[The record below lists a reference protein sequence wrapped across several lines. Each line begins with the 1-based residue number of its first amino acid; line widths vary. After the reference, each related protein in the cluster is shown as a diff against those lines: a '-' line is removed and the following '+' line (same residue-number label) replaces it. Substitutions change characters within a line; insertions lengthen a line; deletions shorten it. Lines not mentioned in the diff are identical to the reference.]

1 MNKTKL
7 IVTPHSELWLQLF
20 VPKHW
25 DYIVLDIKSFE
36 SKSNDFLDQ
45 YDIFYLSD
53 VGYDSVSK
61 IINQPSDGSCF
72 QLSVLCN
79 NKYKARTEMLTLQDI
94 PFVLCDTSY
103 IEWYN
108 TNDKLIA
115 KPVTGSGS
123 RDLHIV
129 HHGDYINNPE
139 KEVFIVE
146 KYIDDNY
153 PRISVDGYICGNNIG
168 ILSIWD
174 NVYDENN
181 KTQLTGLSFPSIHSQ
196 NPDILNKYI
205 SVVKE
210 LKEKTNC
217 NNQIIDI
224 EFFIIGE
231 NDIRVIE
238 INPRCGGNYLPIYK
252 VTGYLPL
259 LVSEQLKNNI
269 VPEKTEKL
277 GKGYTRYNYEVNN
290 VSNYLQPEILQ
301 NNIYSFSVESDT
313 YSHSF
318 AYSYDEDIHMKDLQI
333 ASQNEYD
340 KLINK

>member
-129 HHGDYINNPE
+129 HHGDYINNHE
-139 KEVFIVE
+139 K
-146 KYIDDNY
+146 K
-153 PRISVDGYICGNNIG
+153 
-168 ILSIWD
+168 
-174 NVYDENN
+174 
-181 KTQLTGLSFPSIHSQ
+181 
-196 NPDILNKYI
+196 
-205 SVVKE
+205 
-210 LKEKTNC
+210 
-217 NNQIIDI
+217 
-224 EFFIIGE
+224 
-231 NDIRVIE
+231 
-238 INPRCGGNYLPIYK
+238 
-252 VTGYLPL
+252 
-259 LVSEQLKNNI
+259 
-269 VPEKTEKL
+269 
-277 GKGYTRYNYEVNN
+277 
-290 VSNYLQPEILQ
+290 
-301 NNIYSFSVESDT
+301 
-313 YSHSF
+313 
-318 AYSYDEDIHMKDLQI
+318 
-333 ASQNEYD
+333 
-340 KLINK
+340 